1 MNLYYFRLNDLSMKK
16 VFRHITLFLILAAL
30 FGFKN
35 DTLLFQGD
43 RIFVSHL
50 YPNPAA
56 DYALVDYQFSANNQE
71 VKIAIYNVL
80 GLLVKEVELDR
91 EDRSA
96 KISLKELN
104 SGLYMYQLLVD
115 GKPVATKKLMVRK
128 Q

>member
-1 MNLYYFRLNDLSMKK
+1 MKI
-16 VFRHITLFLILAAL
+16 VLRHITLILVLATLLSA
-30 FGFKN
+30 KN
-35 DTLLFQGD
+35 DPYLFQGD

-56 DYALVDYQFSANNQE
+56 DFALVDYQFSGNNQE

-80 GLLVKEVELDR
+80 GLVVKEIELDR
-91 EDRSA
+91 DDRSA
-96 KISLKELN
+96 KISLRELN

>member
-1 MNLYYFRLNDLSMKK
+1 MKI
-16 VFRHITLFLILAAL
+16 VLRHITLILVLATL
-30 FGFKN
+30 VGFKN
-35 DTLLFQGD
+35 DPYLFQGD

-56 DYALVDYQFSANNQE
+56 EYALVDYQFSGNTQE

-80 GLLVKEVELDR
+80 GLVVKEVELDKD
-91 EDRSA
+91 DRSA
-96 KISLKELN
+96 KISLRELN

>member
-1 MNLYYFRLNDLSMKK
+1 MKI
-16 VFRHITLFLILAAL
+16 VVRQFTLILVLATL
-30 FGFKN
+30 LGFKN
-35 DTLLFQGD
+35 DPYLFQGD

-56 DYALVDYQFSANNQE
+56 EYALVDYQFSGNNQE
-71 VKIAIYNVL
+71 VKIAIFNVL
-80 GLLVKEVELDR
+80 GLVVKEVELDR
-91 EDRSA
+91 EDHST

>member
-1 MNLYYFRLNDLSMKK
+1 VNLYYFRLNDLSMKK

-30 FGFKN
+30 FGFRN

>member
-1 MNLYYFRLNDLSMKK
+1 MKI
-16 VFRHITLFLILAAL
+16 VLRYITFILVLTTL

-35 DTLLFQGD
+35 DPYLFQGD

-50 YPNPAA
+50 YPNPALDFA
-56 DYALVDYQFSANNQE
+56 QVDYQFSGNNQE
-71 VKIAIYNVL
+71 VKITIYNVL
-80 GLLVKEVELDR
+80 GLLVKEIDLDKD
-91 EDRSA
+91 DRSV
-96 KISLKELN
+96 KISLRELN

>member
-1 MNLYYFRLNDLSMKK
+1 VKLYYFRFNELTMKI
-16 VFRHITLFLILAAL
+16 VLRHITLFLVLVSL
-30 FGFKN
+30 LGFKN
-35 DTLLFQGD
+35 DTLLYQGD

-56 DYALVDYQFSANNQE
+56 EFALVDYQFSGSNQE

-80 GLLVKEVELDR
+80 GLVVKEVELDK

>member
-1 MNLYYFRLNDLSMKK
+1 MKI
-16 VFRHITLFLILAAL
+16 VLRHITLILVLAAL
-30 FGFKN
+30 LGFKN

-56 DYALVDYQFSANNQE
+56 EYALVDYQFSGNTQE

-80 GLLVKEVELDR
+80 GLVVKEVELDKD
-91 EDRSA
+91 DRSA
-96 KISLKELN
+96 KISLRELN

-115 GKPVATKKLMVRK
+115 GKPVATKKLMVRN

>member
-1 MNLYYFRLNDLSMKK
+1 MKI
-16 VFRHITLFLILAAL
+16 VLRYITLVLVLATL

-35 DTLLFQGD
+35 DPYLFQGD

-50 YPNPAA
+50 YPNPAVDFA
-56 DYALVDYQFSANNQE
+56 QVDYQFSGNNQE
-71 VKIAIYNVL
+71 VKISIFNVL
-80 GLLVKEVELDR
+80 GQVVKEIDLDKD
-91 EDRSA
+91 DRTV
-96 KISLKELN
+96 KISLRELN

>member
-1 MNLYYFRLNDLSMKK
+1 MKL
-16 VFRHITLFLILAAL
+16 VLRHITLILVLATL

-35 DTLLFQGD
+35 ERFLFQGD

-50 YPNPAA
+50 YPNPAIDFA
-56 DYALVDYQFSANNQE
+56 QVDYQFSGSNQE
-71 VKIAIYNVL
+71 VKIVIYNVL
-80 GLLVKEVELDR
+80 GMVVKELDLDR
-91 EDRSA
+91 DDRTA
-96 KISLKELN
+96 KISLREFN

>member
-1 MNLYYFRLNDLSMKK
+1 
-16 VFRHITLFLILAAL
+16 V
-30 FGFKN
+30 GFKN

-56 DYALVDYQFSANNQE
+56 EYAVVDYQFSNNSLE
-71 VKIAIYNVL
+71 VKIAFYNVL
-80 GLLVKEVELDR
+80 GLVVKEIELDR
-91 EDRSA
+91 DDRSA
-96 KISLKELN
+96 KISLRDLN

>member
-1 MNLYYFRLNDLSMKK
+1 MKL
-16 VFRHITLFLILAAL
+16 VLRHITLLFLLASL
-30 FGFKN
+30 LGFKN
-35 DTLLFQGD
+35 DTLLYQGD

-56 DYALVDYQFSANNQE
+56 DYAIVDYQFSGNNQE
-71 VKIAIYNVL
+71 VKIAFYNVL
-80 GLLVKEVELDR
+80 GTVVKEIDLDR
-91 EDRSA
+91 DDRSA
-96 KISLKELN
+96 KISLRDLN

>member
-1 MNLYYFRLNDLSMKK
+1 MKL
-16 VFRHITLFLILAAL
+16 VLRNITLLFLLAFL
-30 FGFKN
+30 LGFKN
-35 DTLLFQGD
+35 DTLLYQGD

-56 DYALVDYQFSANNQE
+56 EYAVVDYQFSSNSLE
-71 VKIAIYNVL
+71 VKIAFYNVL
-80 GLLVKEVELDR
+80 GLVVKEVELDR
-91 EDRSA
+91 DDRSA
-96 KISLKELN
+96 KISLRDLN

>member
-1 MNLYYFRLNDLSMKK
+1 MKI
-16 VFRHITLFLILAAL
+16 VLRYITLILVLATL

-35 DTLLFQGD
+35 DPYLFQGD
-43 RIFVSHL
+43 RIVVSHH

-56 DYALVDYQFSANNQE
+56 DFALIDYQFSGNNQE
-71 VKIAIYNVL
+71 VKILIYNVL
-80 GLLVKEVELDR
+80 GLVVKEIDLDKVE
-91 EDRSA
+91 RSV
-96 KISLKELN
+96 KISLRDLN

>member
-1 MNLYYFRLNDLSMKK
+1 MKLYYFRFNELTMKI
-16 VFRHITLFLILAAL
+16 VLRHITLFLVLVSL
-30 FGFKN
+30 LGFKN
-35 DTLLFQGD
+35 DTLLYQGD

-56 DYALVDYQFSANNQE
+56 EFALVDYQFSGNNQE
-71 VKIAIYNVL
+71 VKIAIYNVI
-80 GLLVKEVELDR
+80 GLVVKEVELDK

-115 GKPVATKKLMVRK
+115 GKPVATKKLMIRK

>member
-1 MNLYYFRLNDLSMKK
+1 MKLYYFRFNELTMKI
-16 VFRHITLFLILAAL
+16 VLRHITLFLVLVSL
-30 FGFKN
+30 LGFKN
-35 DTLLFQGD
+35 DTLLYQGD

-56 DYALVDYQFSANNQE
+56 EFALVDYQFSGNNQE

-80 GLLVKEVELDR
+80 GLVVKEVELDK

>member
-1 MNLYYFRLNDLSMKK
+1 MKL
-16 VFRHITLFLILAAL
+16 VLRNITLLFLLASL
-30 FGFKN
+30 LGFKN
-35 DTLLFQGD
+35 DTLLYQGD

-56 DYALVDYQFSANNQE
+56 DYAVVDYQFSSNSLE
-71 VKIAIYNVL
+71 VKIAFYNVL
-80 GLLVKEVELDR
+80 GLVVKEVELDR
-91 EDRSA
+91 DDRSA
-96 KISLKELN
+96 KISLRDLN

>member
-1 MNLYYFRLNDLSMKK
+1 MKI
-16 VFRHITLFLILAAL
+16 VLRYITFILVLTTL

-35 DTLLFQGD
+35 DPYLFQGD

-50 YPNPAA
+50 YPNPALDFA
-56 DYALVDYQFSANNQE
+56 QVDYQFSGNNQE
-71 VKIAIYNVL
+71 VKITIYNVL
-80 GLLVKEVELDR
+80 GLLVKEIDLDKD
-91 EDRSA
+91 ERSV
-96 KISLKELN
+96 KISLRELN

>member
-1 MNLYYFRLNDLSMKK
+1 MKI
-16 VFRHITLFLILAAL
+16 VVRQFTLILVL
-30 FGFKN
+30 VTLLGFKN
-35 DTLLFQGD
+35 DPYLFQGD
-43 RIFVSHL
+43 RIYVSHL

-56 DYALVDYQFSANNQE
+56 DYALVDYQFSGNNQE
-71 VKIAIYNVL
+71 IKIAIYNVL
-80 GLLVKEVELDR
+80 GLVVKEVELDR
-91 EDRSA
+91 EDHSA

>member
-1 MNLYYFRLNDLSMKK
+1 MYYFRFNELTMKI
-16 VFRHITLFLILAAL
+16 VLRHITLFLVLVSL
-30 FGFKN
+30 LGFKN
-35 DTLLFQGD
+35 DTLLYQGD

-56 DYALVDYQFSANNQE
+56 EFALVDYQFSGNNQE

-80 GLLVKEVELDR
+80 GLVVKEVELDK

>member
-1 MNLYYFRLNDLSMKK
+1 MKIVFRLLG
-16 VFRHITLFLILAAL
+16 LFLIFTFLC
-30 FGFKN
+30 GFKN
-35 DTLLFQGD
+35 DTLLYQGD

-56 DYALVDYQFSANNQE
+56 DYAMVDYQFSGNNQE
-71 VKIAIYNVL
+71 VKIANYNVL
-80 GLLVKEVELDR
+80 GLVVKEVDLDR
-91 EDRSA
+91 DDRTV
-96 KISLKELN
+96 KIYLRELN

>member
-1 MNLYYFRLNDLSMKK
+1 MKL
-16 VFRHITLFLILAAL
+16 VVRQFTLILVL
-30 FGFKN
+30 VTLLGFKN
-35 DTLLFQGD
+35 DPYLFQGD

-56 DYALVDYQFSANNQE
+56 DYALVDYQFSGNNQE

-80 GLLVKEVELDR
+80 GLVVKEVELDR
-91 EDRSA
+91 EDHSA

>member
-1 MNLYYFRLNDLSMKK
+1 MKI
-16 VFRHITLFLILAAL
+16 VVRYITLLLVLTFL

-35 DTLLFQGD
+35 DPYLFQGD

-50 YPNPAA
+50 YPNPAVDFA
-56 DYALVDYQFSANNQE
+56 QVDYQFSGNNQE

-80 GLLVKEVELDR
+80 GLVVKEVELDR
-91 EDRSA
+91 EDRSV
-96 KISLKELN
+96 KISLRELN
-104 SGLYMYQLLVD
+104 SGLYMYQLLLD

>member
-1 MNLYYFRLNDLSMKK
+1 MKI
-16 VFRHITLFLILAAL
+16 VVRQFTLILVL
-30 FGFKN
+30 VTLLGFKN
-35 DTLLFQGD
+35 DPYLFQGD

-56 DYALVDYQFSANNQE
+56 DYALVDYQFSGNNQE

-80 GLLVKEVELDR
+80 GLVVKEVELDR
-91 EDRSA
+91 EDHSA

>member
-1 MNLYYFRLNDLSMKK
+1 VNLYYFRLNDLSMKI

-56 DYALVDYQFSANNQE
+56 DYALVDYQFSTNNQE

>member
-1 MNLYYFRLNDLSMKK
+1 VNLYYFRLNDLSMKK

-50 YPNPAA
+50 YPNPAT
-56 DYALVDYQFSANNQE
+56 DYALVDYQFSTNNQE

-80 GLLVKEVELDR
+80 GLLVKEVDLDR

>member
-30 FGFKN
+30 FGFRN

-56 DYALVDYQFSANNQE
+56 DYALVDYQFSGNNQE

-80 GLLVKEVELDR
+80 GLIVKEVELDR
-91 EDRSA
+91 DDRSA
-96 KISLKELN
+96 KISLRELN

>member
-1 MNLYYFRLNDLSMKK
+1 VKLYYFRFNELTMKI
-16 VFRHITLFLILAAL
+16 VLRHITLFLVLVSL
-30 FGFKN
+30 LGFKN
-35 DTLLFQGD
+35 DTLLYQGD

-56 DYALVDYQFSANNQE
+56 EFALVDYQFSGNNQE

-80 GLLVKEVELDR
+80 GLVVKEVELDK

>member
-1 MNLYYFRLNDLSMKK
+1 MKI
-16 VFRHITLFLILAAL
+16 VLRYITLILVLATL

-35 DTLLFQGD
+35 EPYLFQGD

-50 YPNPAA
+50 YPNPALDFA
-56 DYALVDYQFSANNQE
+56 QVDYQFSGNNQE
-71 VKIAIYNVL
+71 VKITIYNVL
-80 GLLVKEVELDR
+80 GLLVKEIDLDKD
-91 EDRSA
+91 DRSV
-96 KISLKELN
+96 KISLREFN